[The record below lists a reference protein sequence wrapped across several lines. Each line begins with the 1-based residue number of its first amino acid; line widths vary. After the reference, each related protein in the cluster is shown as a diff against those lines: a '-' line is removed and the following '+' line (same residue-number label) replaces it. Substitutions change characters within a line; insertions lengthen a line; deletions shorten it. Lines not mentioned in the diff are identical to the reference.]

1 MNQEKSKQ
9 KELAEASLKIVKRIL
24 EISPQYSGE
33 DLNYL
38 ICGSLITNILPLVK
52 KMDDV
57 ELDKESGALTP
68 GKTIEIDPEAQEEF
82 LDVVRPSRSNDIDI
96 AVVGKD
102 PYSCSADSKRAP
114 NAGEIKLGLEKEF
127 EMVFPGC
134 HTYGD
139 TLDRLE
145 TVRKMPVLYMTKAT
159 LEDGT
164 ELMMP
169 SLDAILVFKCREAL
183 QLRGEKGRKKK
194 EDFVKLYRVAS
205 KLTDAS
211 PLKKYYDQMVKEL
224 EKSEDPGEER

>member
-1 MNQEKSKQ
+1 MNQEKTKQ
-9 KELAEASLKIVKRIL
+9 RELAQASLKIVKRIL
-24 EISPQYSGE
+24 EISPQYSGD

-52 KMDDV
+52 KMDNV
-57 ELDKESGALTP
+57 ELDKESGIMTP
-68 GKTIEIDPEAQEEF
+68 GKTIEISPESQEEL
-82 LDVVRPSRSNDIDI
+82 LDVVRPSRSSDIDI

-102 PYSCSADSKRAP
+102 PYNCTIDPKRAP
-114 NAGEIKLGLEKEF
+114 NAGSIKAGLEKEF
-127 EMVFPGC
+127 EMIFPGC
-134 HTYGD
+134 HSYGD

-145 TVRKMPVLYMTKAT
+145 TVRKMPVLYMSKAT

-224 EKSEDPGEER
+224 EKSENPEEER